1 MNTNY
6 STFNYDEDFTPVYSV
21 FNTNTTNNRFVG
33 IGTDKPNHF
42 LDIIGNVSTS
52 NLIINNNFLYNTNT
66 SNYYNPN
73 NIHLFQIDDTTNKV
87 ITPNLVSSTYE
98 ETGTEWTIVNNNNIK
113 LTLRNINDNTRIHYN
128 SIFFSILN
136 NDTDINIYLNS
147 SVTLKYLYITKIN
160 KTAIEQIDIDSI
172 VSSNVLIVN
181 NSISNTISYHNN
193 IFKFDSFLTL
203 SKGSH
208 TFNIKNL
215 SNYRI
220 QLIGTYEYYA
230 GSLWNKYNDITTVVS
245 LKNVGIG
252 TTSLSD
258 NLHIDGNT
266 VITNNLNINN
276 KLTTNLLQT
285 NELSNNGYVN
295 VSNIEPL
302 QNNLIINSG
311 KNPIG
316 IGTNIVSDF
325 LNIGSNFKIM
335 NNGNIILN
343 NLHITNNIN
352 FTNNVTLS
360 NSKSSI
366 LLNNSSNIIYKIN
379 NKTILND
386 NTTNLNLTSKLIIN
400 SNNSNQNEDTMNV
413 SGNINIL
420 GDLTTNYDKIIDYN
434 PNHSQLHSSLN
445 TNNTIINNLLSST
458 GFLYTDT
465 LDSTSIDILNYFK
478 VTIQTDDKPLFNYP
492 YIYYNLTTQ
501 KYMVFNHNSIYRLNH
516 NLSLIDFSNVVK
528 LFSNNAS
535 NITFI
540 NTDTINTNILD
551 NNKIFSINNANITFN
566 VNSLNEE
573 IVFNNKIHCFNLF

>member
-325 LNIGSNFKIM
+325 LNIFSNFKIM

>member
-6 STFNYDEDFTPVYSV
+6 STFNYEEDFTPVYSV